1 MIRRIA
7 LGAVAGALCAALVAT
22 PAGAFTRRQAICV
35 KGARARAKLSLA
47 SCKTDVQTKLSEDL
61 SACLNDT
68 NGCVARPAGSNG
80 PGDPGGCI
88 TVQAACQAGA
98 KANGADCVTKCKTD
112 NSNVD
117 CSTDPDPIGCTA
129 KAQLTLFTCNQGCQA
144 TYVEPGIITCNGNF
158 NDCLQTCSNPDTTTT
173 TTLP

>member
-7 LGAVAGALCAALVAT
+7 LAAVTGALCAALVV
-22 PAGAFTRRQAICV
+22 PASAFTRRQAICV
-35 KGARARAKLSLA
+35 KGARTRAKQSLLA
-47 SCKTDVQTKLSEDL
+47 CKTDVQTKLNEDL

-68 NGCVARPAGSNG
+68 DGCVAGPATLTS
-80 PGDPGGCI
+80 PGGCI
-88 TVQAACQAGA
+88 TVQATCQAAA
-98 KANGADCVTKCKTD
+98 KAKAAPCLTQCKTD

-117 CSTDPDPIGCTA
+117 CSTAADPIACTA
-129 KAQLTLFTCNQGCQA
+129 NAQLTLFTCNQACQA
-144 TYVEPGIITCNGNF
+144 AIEPDIITCNGNF

>member
-7 LGAVAGALCAALVAT
+7 VAAVTGALCAALVV
-22 PAGAFTRRQAICV
+22 PASAFTRRQAICV
-35 KGARARAKLSLA
+35 KGARTRAKQSLLA
-47 SCKTDVQTKLSEDL
+47 NKIDVQNKLNEDL

-68 NGCVARPAGSNG
+68 DGCVAGPATATS
-80 PGDPGGCI
+80 PGGCI
-88 TVQAACQAGA
+88 TVQAACQAAA
-98 KANGADCVTKCKTD
+98 KANGADCLAKCKTD

-129 KAQLTLFTCNQGCQA
+129 KAQLTLFTCNQTCQA
-144 TYVEPGIITCNGNF
+144 TLIEPGIIDCNGAF